1 MEIRRNVQQQF
12 LEEKETKAEGA
23 ALLRGAAVIRAG
35 SRKSVVVLQCGIV
48 PYGTVPGQPLPAGT
62 KLFLEREP
70 DNPVDRWATR
80 VFTTDGLF
88 LGYLPAAKNQS
99 VARLIDAG
107 KLITAEIAD
116 TDTPEYQT
124 ALRMFLAQEDK
135 RFGLT
140 LTMDIY
146 EKESSDSE

>member
-1 MEIRRNVQQQF
+1 MEIKLNVQQQVY
-12 LEEKETKAEGA
+12 EAQEKRSEAAVLLQGA
-23 ALLRGAAVIRAG
+23 AAVRTLSKKTVI
-35 SRKSVVVLQCGIV
+35 VLQCGIV
-48 PYGTVPGQPLPAGT
+48 TYGAVPIQPLPAGT

-80 VFTTDGLF
+80 VFTMDRQF

-107 KLITAEIAD
+107 KIITAEIAD
-116 TDTPEYQT
+116 IDAPEYQT
-124 ALRMFLAQEDK
+124 ALRTFDPKEDK

-140 LTMDIY
+140 LKMEIF
-146 EKESSDSE
+146 EKEGALQ

>member
-1 MEIRRNVQQQF
+1 MEIKRNVQQQF
-12 LEEKETKAEGA
+12 REEKETKAEGA
-23 ALLRGAAVIRAG
+23 SLLQGAAVIRAG

-80 VFTTDGLF
+80 VLTMDGRF

-107 KLITAEIAD
+107 KIIIAEIAD
-116 TDTPEYQT
+116 IDAPEYQT
-124 ALRMFLAQEDK
+124 ALRTFDPKEDK

-140 LTMDIY
+140 LKMDIY
-146 EKESSDSE
+146 EKGGALQ